1 MGHTRSPHLHPPR
14 ALFLPSPAPRYPC
27 FPSCAQPQLLPLPP
41 ILVPFQCRSQSA
53 ILDKVKVTLALDKD
67 DPAKEDS
74 VKGLRKDINNWV
86 AKYRREPKVSGKPS
100 FG

>member
-1 MGHTRSPHLHPPR
+1 MPWQRVLERHSSCKCTQPSVFLAFSPADMAADDLGTRV
-14 ALFLPSPAPRYPC
+14 PSPLAR
-27 FPSCAQPQLLPLPP
+27 PSPQG
-41 ILVPFQCRSQSA
+41 A

-67 DPAKEDS
+67 DPAKEDA
-74 VKGLRKDINNWV
+74 VKALRKDINAWV